1 MIRYYKYQNHSNI
14 EKVKN
19 KWFLRVKN
27 GEQYGIDELAQHIAS
42 HSSSYTEGEL
52 SGMIKDIVNC
62 VVELVLDGKTVK
74 LPNLAIFSLGVKCVG
89 ANEPEEATVA
99 NIRSIHI
106 NARGT
111 GKFSANQL
119 KEKVRFKEMDAYSL

>member
-1 MIRYYKYQNHSNI
+1 MIRYYKYQNHSNL
-14 EKVKN
+14 EKAKN

-119 KEKVRFKEMDAYSL
+119 KEKVPFKEMDAYSL

>member
-89 ANEPEEATVA
+89 ANEPEEATIA

-119 KEKVRFKEMDAYSL
+119 KERVRFKEMDAYSL

>member
-1 MIRYYKYQNHSNI
+1 MIRYYKYQNHSNL
-14 EKVKN
+14 EKAKN

-62 VVELVLDGKTVK
+62 VVELVLDGKTVR

-119 KEKVRFKEMDAYSL
+119 KERVRFKEMDAYSL